1 MYLKTNRGSLT
12 VFVEFIYSISNKY
25 QHILLTPKLQNKI
38 IPHNIIINY
47 ILFNLYIRFQR
58 LKQYF
63 QTKNGNFLSRGFH
76 LKSTISTERQMK
88 GTGKEICTVVLKNSI
103 MSLHFTCTKIFLSSF
118 RFSSHT

>member
-1 MYLKTNRGSLT
+1 MKTWSPIIKRNLFNKLKMYLKTNRGSLT
-12 VFVEFIYSISNKY
+12 VLVEFIYSISNKY

-63 QTKNGNFLSRGFH
+63 QTKNGNFLSRGWITN

-88 GTGKEICTVVLKNSI
+88 GTGKERANKSI
-103 MSLHFTCTKIFLSSF
+103 FFQ
-118 RFSSHT
+118 